1 MKAVEISKTG
11 GAEVLKVKDISLD
24 KPGPDEVTIEQKA
37 IGLNYIDTYHRSGLY
52 PIKLPS
58 GLGLEGAGVITE
70 VGENIKEFKVGD
82 KISYAGIPLGSYS
95 THRNYPTKNLIKVPD
110 SIDLEVAATLM
121 TKGLTTFYLLHKT
134 YPVKSGQKI
143 LFHAAAGGVGQI
155 FGQWAKSLGCTVI
168 GTVGSDEKI
177 DIAKKNGYDH
187 VINYNKEDFAKKVL
201 EITNGKGV
209 PVVYDGVGKDT
220 LNGSIECLAIRGM
233 MVSFGNA
240 SGPLSDINVPKMLQ
254 PKGLYL
260 VRPAMQQYLSTK
272 EELDEASKIMFE
284 KISSGKVKIN
294 IFKKYNLDQ
303 VVQAHTDLENRK
315 ILGPAVIIPWFYSTS
330 TSISDMCNFSAL
342 VEVWISLIKNII
354 EIIIDKQ
361 QDPKINLAIKTSFK

>member
-1 MKAVEISKTG
+1 MPKSIIIKKNG
-11 GAEVLKVKDISLD
+11 GPEVLELQDVDVGA
-24 KPGPDEVTIEQKA
+24 PGPDDIKVTNHA

-52 PIKLPS
+52 PLKLPS
-58 GLGLEGAGVITE
+58 GIGLEAAGTVE
-70 VGENIKEFKVGD
+70 VVGTNVHGFSVGD
-82 KISYAGIPLGSYS
+82 KIAYASTPLGAYS
-95 THRNYPTKNLIKVPD
+95 QQRIIPAKIAVKVPNGI
-110 SIDLEVAATLM
+110 SHKQAATLM
-121 TKGLTTFYLLHKT
+121 TKGLTTNYLICKT
-134 YPVKSGQKI
+134 YKLKAGETV

-177 DIAKKNGYDH
+177 SIAKENGYDH

-201 EITNGKGV
+201 EITGGKGV

-220 LNGSIECLAIRGM
+220 LDGSIECLAVRGM

-272 EELDEASKIMFE
+272 DELQEASRIMFE
-284 KISSGKVKIN
+284 KINSGKVKIN
-294 IFKKYNLDQ
+294 IFKKYKFDD
-303 VVQAHTDLENRK
+303 VVQAHKDLEGRK
-315 ILGPAVIIPWFYSTS
+315 ILGPAVILP
-330 TSISDMCNFSAL
+330 
-342 VEVWISLIKNII
+342 
-354 EIIIDKQ
+354 
-361 QDPKINLAIKTSFK
+361 